1 MTGIRGPGDEPVET
15 TRVNG
20 ILRLL
25 WRCESCGAENDRE
38 LGGTPWN
45 CDECGSIDR
54 DVEAWVD
61 HYVDA
66 RERGGP
72 A

>member
-15 TRVNG
+15 HRENG

-25 WRCESCGAENDRE
+25 WRCESCDETNDRE

-45 CDECGSIDR
+45 CSNCGAIDR
-54 DVEAWVD
+54 DVEAFVD
-61 HYVDA
+61 DLVDA
-66 RERGGP
+66 RERSGL
-72 A
+72 